1 MARYYGT
8 RSGDI
13 GMYDEDSRWHENN
26 VRARPAGNPPVMR
39 NKHAIDRRGLIFSA
53 ITDKS
58 EIARWAGSY
67 IADSPGSACAY

>member
-13 GMYDEDSRWHENN
+13 GMCNAESRWYGNN
-26 VRARPAGNPPVMR
+26 VGARLAGNPPVMR
-39 NKHAIDRRGLIFSA
+39 NKHAIDQRGLIFSA
-53 ITDKS
+53 IADKS

-67 IADSPGSACAY
+67 ITALPASA